1 MLFSGI
7 TPLAATPTRYMCHTH
22 ILPRVVSPNP
32 PLMMH
37 AWRAT
42 HSVNVDGLDHGDLGL
57 LGGHEGGLGG
67 GANGGL
73 GGGLEAKG
81 RGAGGQDAE
90 GGGELHGCF
99 DWRIQAENGECH
111 ENLSIFEDTRVL

>member
-1 MLFSGI
+1 
-7 TPLAATPTRYMCHTH
+7 
-22 ILPRVVSPNP
+22 
-32 PLMMH
+32 MMH

>member
-99 DWRIQAENGECH
+99 IGGYKPKMANVTRT
-111 ENLSIFEDTRVL
+111 SRSFEDTRF